1 MSDDIERINEIFRI
15 HDEQISSTD
24 AAAEPA
30 SASKSAKGKSAGAK
44 SGSKNK
50 EDPIKKVDRFLTDSD
65 GKEQRNY
72 TGDAES
78 ERDYRPVRQ
87 SHEYRSGC
95 LGGLMYFGFIVCISI
110 VLACMAWMAASD
122 MLALN
127 KEEFEAVVTL
137 PSTIFQSETVDK
149 LDDNGNKVGTKRE
162 THANIE
168 YVANTLKDAGLIQYK
183 WLFETYCKFT
193 HADTKVSPG
202 EYKLRSTFD
211 YHALVANMRAGS
223 TSAATVKV
231 TIPEGFTM
239 HQIFLRL
246 EENGVADYNDLMD
259 AAEN

>member
-87 SHEYRSGC
+87 SHVFRLHRVHQHRPGLHGMDGGKRYARSQQ
-95 LGGLMYFGFIVCISI
+95 GGV
-110 VLACMAWMAASD
+110 
-122 MLALN
+122 
-127 KEEFEAVVTL
+127 
-137 PSTIFQSETVDK
+137 
-149 LDDNGNKVGTKRE
+149 
-162 THANIE
+162 
-168 YVANTLKDAGLIQYK
+168 
-183 WLFETYCKFT
+183 
-193 HADTKVSPG
+193 
-202 EYKLRSTFD
+202 
-211 YHALVANMRAGS
+211 
-223 TSAATVKV
+223 
-231 TIPEGFTM
+231 
-239 HQIFLRL
+239 
-246 EENGVADYNDLMD
+246 
-259 AAEN
+259 